1 MEMPKIT
8 VNIDYYELVKA
19 KEEAV
24 QLVNALDEAI
34 NKVRELKNM
43 VEPDDE

>member
-8 VNIDYYELVKA
+8 VNIDYSELVKA

-43 VEPDDE
+43 VEPDHE